1 MKRCTQSSNSRSR
14 SLTLGD
20 LIVAVSSSSRNSLE
34 AAAALTDLFESGRV
48 CLSRSTR
55 RMRRR

>member
-1 MKRCTQSSNSRSR
+1 MKRSTTSSSSR

-20 LIVAVSSSSRNSLE
+20 LIVAVSSSSRNTLE

-48 CLSRSTR
+48 CLSRRTR
-55 RMRRR
+55 RMRAR